1 MSDSTVSA
9 TGQGDESAAARVL
22 DEIAARIREAS
33 AAGST
38 LRLLGGGTKSF
49 LVGESQGTA
58 LSLAGYRGVIAYQP
72 SELVIEVRA
81 GTPLVEIE
89 DLLAGHG
96 QMLAFEPPRFG
107 PESTVGGA
115 ISAGLSGPARPYA
128 GAVRDH
134 VLGVGLLDASG
145 TVLRFG
151 GRVMK
156 NVAGYDVSRLVA
168 GAWGTLGPIVE
179 IAVRVAPRPE
189 QVLALAW
196 TADTAHALSRM
207 NELARQAW
215 PLAGAC
221 FDGSSLRL
229 RLAGTRAAVTA
240 AVDALRPESIDE
252 GLQYWDAL
260 RDFRLPFFADDRPLW
275 RLAVPPAAAHPALPG
290 DSLIDW
296 GGAQR
301 WLKTEAAAA
310 DIHAAARRAGGY
322 AQPFFAADA
331 AQHAPLSAT
340 QKALQVRIRAAFDP
354 VGLFNPGCARVGF

>member
-1 MSDSTVSA
+1 VSDSTVSA

-33 AAGST
+33 TAGAA

-49 LVGESQGTA
+49 LVGASPGTA
-58 LSLAGYRGVIAYQP
+58 LSLAAYRGIIAYQP

-81 GTPLVEIE
+81 GTPLAEVEQ
-89 DLLAGHG
+89 LLARHG
-96 QMLAFEPPRFG
+96 QQLAFEPPRFG
-107 PESTVGGA
+107 PASTIGGV
-115 ISAGLSGPARPYA
+115 ISAGLSGPARPYG

-134 VLGVGLLDASG
+134 VLGVSLLDASG

-156 NVAGYDVSRLVA
+156 NVAGYDVSRLVV
-168 GAWGTLGPIVE
+168 GAWGTLGPLVE
-179 IAVRVAPRPE
+179 IAVRAAPRPE
-189 QVLALAW
+189 QVLSLVWA
-196 TADTAHALSRM
+196 ADVAHALSRM

-221 FDGSSLRL
+221 FDGARLRL
-229 RLAGTRAAVTA
+229 RLAGTRAALTA

-252 GLQYWDAL
+252 DLQYWDAL
-260 RDFRLPFFADDRPLW
+260 RDFRLPFFAVDRPLW
-275 RLAVPPAAAHPALPG
+275 RLAVPPAAAHLALPG

-301 WLKTEAAAA
+301 WLKTEAGAA
-310 DIHAAARRAGGY
+310 DVHAAARRAGGY

-331 AQHAPLSAT
+331 ARHAPLSVT
-340 QKALQVRIRAAFDP
+340 QKALQARIRAVFDP